1 MNNSLIRRVYAVY
14 FSPTGSTGR
23 ITCETARILAE
34 CLEVPLTVCSFT
46 LPAQRSERLQFLK
59 EDLVVIGFPTYAGK
73 LPNKILPDLK
83 KQILGTDTHAVALVT
98 FGNRSFDNALAEL
111 CAVMSGNG
119 FRVIGAAAVP
129 TEHAFLSS
137 AAYRALAEG
146 KRGFAMTGAIG
157 AGLPDVRDFQKLKGF
172 ARATGEKIRRGKL
185 EKSTGNSEYPARSE
199 NFFGSGFFIT
209 CQNAGNG
216 IRGSKGG
223 PKVVLRLS
231 R

>member
-1 MNNSLIRRVYAVY
+1 M
-14 FSPTGSTGR
+14 
-23 ITCETARILAE
+23 
-34 CLEVPLTVCSFT
+34 TVCSFT